1 MRARTL
7 RARATGIGFA
17 ALCLGGLAR
26 ADVPIEIPGEIV
38 RMPPLGAH
46 HVVVADLLLR
56 RSGIVDLDSGAF
68 LGMFSTGFLTRGG
81 VFPPGADEFFV
92 PETYYSRG
100 SRGERTDVVTIYESQ
115 VLAPVGEIQIPPKRA
130 MNVLASGN
138 DGALD
143 GGRFVVVHNMTPA
156 TSVSVVDVEARTFV
170 EEIPTPGCAL
180 VYPAGPRRFFSL
192 CANGS
197 LRSVTLDAEG
207 RRERVSRSDPFFDP
221 RSDPITEKGV
231 RVGDTW
237 IFASFEGYAVPIDVS
252 GDEPRPGERWS
263 LLDDADRADSWR
275 IGGSQHLAAHEGLG
289 RLYSLVHQGGVD
301 SHKDPGTELWVYDL
315 ARRERVQR
323 IALEHPGFELLGT
336 PIEFGRSWP
345 WPLNRLSDLLIY
357 GLAPS
362 PGISHVVVTRGADP
376 LIVTGSSLSG
386 SLALYD
392 AETGDFQRRVATGN
406 FTVQRLQ
413 VPWGRK

>member
-1 MRARTL
+1 MRTRMA
-7 RARATGIGFA
+7 GIGIA
-17 ALCLGGLAR
+17 ALWLAASSP
-26 ADVPIEIPGEIV
+26 ADVPIEIPGDVE
-38 RMPPLGAH
+38 RLAPLGAH

-81 VFPPGADEFFV
+81 VFPPGASEFFV

-100 SRGERTDVVTIYESQ
+100 SRGARTDVVTIYESQ
-115 VLAPVGEIQIPPKRA
+115 RLAPVGEIEIPPKRA

-138 DGALD
+138 DGVLD

-170 EEIPTPGCAL
+170 EEIATPGCAL

-197 LRSVTLDAEG
+197 LLSVTLDENG
-207 RRERVSRSDPFFDP
+207 NKQRVRRSDPFFDP
-221 RSDPITEKGV
+221 QVDPITEKGI

-252 GDEPRPGERWS
+252 GDEPKPGERWS

-275 IGGSQHLAAHEGLG
+275 IGGSQHLAGHAGLG
-289 RLYSLVHQGGVD
+289 RLYSLVHQGGAD
-301 SHKDPGTELWVYDL
+301 SHKEPGTELWVYDL

-323 IALEHPGFELLGT
+323 IDLEHAGFELLGE
-336 PIEFGRSWP
+336 PISFGESWP

-362 PGISHVVVTRGADP
+362 FGISHVVVTRGNDP
-376 LIVTGSSLSG
+376 LIVTGSSLGG
-386 SLALYD
+386 SLAVYE
-392 AETGDFQRRVATGN
+392 AETGTFLRRVTTGN

-413 VPWGRK
+413 APWGAN